1 MILAFPAWRR
11 GHFKATG
18 GVITEALRRGHE
30 VYLVHFQ
37 DDKPGERVTQ
47 DELMTRWPSVSLR
60 KRHVAD
66 AILGPS
72 LHAYLDRMP
81 AGRKYNLDL
90 AWESI
95 SAPANGSIHHC
106 LASDYQREVWASA
119 NGGTHGLMP
128 AIWAHS
134 VTGSPMM
141 DAFEQGGRSTTLP
154 GEVYGRGPAPRPQIV
169 LMALKFPKNSG
180 LWRRTWY
187 RWIGYRAFVEAVRR
201 FSYRINA
208 EFVIKTREKNDDP
221 SWLASRA
228 DRVLTDIGLWPYTS
242 ARLIQS
248 AALVIHFQSGAALEA
263 GFAGVPQLSV
273 HLPHPHLRQYPGHQE
288 QYEASPGMQDWPGVV
303 TGIGWESAIGYLDEL
318 MAVPTVDRIARSAYV
333 ARFLGFDDC
342 KTSARIL
349 DLVEANA

>member
-11 GHFKATG
+11 GMFKATG
-18 GVITEALRRGHE
+18 GVITEALRRGHQ
-30 VYLVHFQ
+30 VHLLHH
-37 DDKPGERVTQ
+37 DDFKPGEHVTHE
-47 DELMTRWPSVSLR
+47 ELRARWPAAHVGP
-60 KRHVAD
+60 RHVAD
-66 AILGPS
+66 AVLGPS

-90 AWESI
+90 AWEGVT
-95 SAPANGSIHHC
+95 APVGHRMHHC
-106 LASDYQREVWASA
+106 WASDYQRDLWASA
-119 NGGTHGLMP
+119 NGGPHGLMP

-134 VTGSPMM
+134 VTGSPMI
-141 DAFEQGGRSTTLP
+141 DALHLSRLGWLDPRAAAHL
-154 GEVYGRGPAPRPQIV
+154 PRPVVV

-187 RWIGYRAFVEAVRR
+187 RWIGYRAFVEALRR
-201 FSYRINA
+201 FSHRLNA

-221 SWLASRA
+221 GWLRGLA
-228 DRVLTDIGLWPYTS
+228 DAVMTDTALWPY
-242 ARLIQS
+242 S
-248 AALVIHFQSGAALEA
+248 AAQIIRSAAYVVHFQSGAALEA
-263 GFAGVPQLSV
+263 AFAGVPQLSV

-303 TGIGWESAIGYLDEL
+303 TGIGWESAIGYFDEL

-349 DLVEANA
+349 DLVEAKA

>member
-1 MILAFPAWRR
+1 M
-11 GHFKATG
+11 FKATG
-18 GVITEALRRGHE
+18 GVITEALRRGHQ
-30 VYLVHFQ
+30 VHLLHQ
-37 DDKPGERVTQ
+37 DDDKPGERVTRA
-47 DELMTRWPSVSLR
+47 ELTARWPNAHIGR
-60 KRHVAD
+60 RHVAD

-81 AGRKYNLDL
+81 AGAKYNLDL
-90 AWESI
+90 AWETI
-95 SAPANGSIHHC
+95 SAPANASIHHC
-106 LASDYQREVWASA
+106 LASDYQRA
-119 NGGTHGLMP
+119 LRF
-128 AIWAHS
+128 AHARLCES
-134 VTGSPMM
+134 MDVVTGSPMM

-154 GEVYGRGPAPRPQIV
+154 REVYGRGPEPRPQIV

-221 SWLASRA
+221 AWLRGLA
-228 DRVLTDIGLWPYTS
+228 DTVMTDTALWPYS
-242 ARLIQS
+242 AAQVIQS
-248 AALVIHFQSGAALEA
+248 AAYVVHFQSGAALEA
-263 GFAGVPQLSV
+263 AFAGVPQLSV

-349 DLVEANA
+349 DLVERSG

>member
-1 MILAFPAWRR
+1 M
-11 GHFKATG
+11 FKATG
-18 GVITEALRRGHE
+18 GVITEALHRGHQ
-30 VYLVHFQ
+30 VHLVHQ
-37 DDKPGERVTQ
+37 DDDKPGELVTRA
-47 DELMTRWPSVSLR
+47 ELTARWPNAHIGR
-60 KRHVAD
+60 RHVAD

-81 AGRKYNLDL
+81 AGAKYNLDL
-90 AWESI
+90 AWETI
-95 SAPANGSIHHC
+95 SAPANASIHHC
-106 LASDYQREVWASA
+106 LASDYQRA
-119 NGGTHGLMP
+119 LRF
-128 AIWAHS
+128 AHARLCES
-134 VTGSPMM
+134 MDVVTGSPMM

-154 GEVYGRGPAPRPQIV
+154 REVYGRGPEPRPQIV

-187 RWIGYRAFVEAVRR
+187 RWIGYRAFVEALRR
-201 FSYRINA
+201 FSHRINA

-221 SWLASRA
+221 AWLRGLA
-228 DRVLTDIGLWPYTS
+228 DTVMTDTALWPYS
-242 ARLIQS
+242 AAQVIQS
-248 AALVIHFQSGAALEA
+248 AAYVVHFQSGAALEA
-263 GFAGVPQLSV
+263 AFAGVPQLSV

-349 DLVEANA
+349 DLVERSG